1 MLDVYIVSENLGDEL
16 EVLKNS
22 NKNFYIHFLDIT
34 SKNDR
39 SKAYKLKGAWG
50 ARMNPFICINDG
62 DKTIKC
68 FYSETG
74 EDVYKQLL
82 KFINSYNG

>member
-16 EVLKNS
+16 ELLKNVKS
-22 NKNFYIHFLDIT
+22 NFYIHFLDIT

-39 SKAYKLKGAWG
+39 SKAFKLKGEWG
-50 ARMNPFICINDG
+50 ARMNPFICINNG

-74 EDVYKQLL
+74 EDVYEQLL
-82 KFINSYNG
+82 KFIDSYNG